1 MTDMLVKL
9 YDLPPVAPD
18 LERQSRQ
25 GIAIRRAMVYERGMI
40 IQWAERQF
48 GPRWADEC
56 QTAFGRH
63 PVGCHI
69 AVADLQI
76 CGFCCTDCTFRG
88 FLGPIG
94 IHSDFRGKGVGRLL
108 LLTALEGMRGQGYAY
123 AVVGNVGN
131 PAFFERSAGAVVIE
145 GSTPGPYPESLKS

>member
-1 MTDMLVKL
+1 MTDMLVRL
-9 YDLPPVAPD
+9 YDLAPVAPD
-18 LERQSRQ
+18 RERQSRRA
-25 GIAIRRAMVYERGMI
+25 IAVRRAMAYERGI
-40 IQWAERQF
+40 IMQWVERQF

-56 QTAFGRH
+56 QCAFGRH

-69 AVADLQI
+69 AIAHSAI

-94 IHSDFRGKGVGRLL
+94 IQSDFRGKGVGRLL
-108 LLTALEGMRGQGYAY
+108 LLTALESMRGRGYAY

-131 PAFFERSAGAVVIE
+131 AAFFERSAGAVAIE

>member
-18 LERQSRQ
+18 LERQSRR
-25 GIAIRRAMVYERGMI
+25 GIAVRRAMVYERGI
-40 IQWAERQF
+40 IVQWVGRQF

-56 QTAFGRH
+56 QIAFGRH
-63 PVGCHI
+63 PVGCYI
-69 AVADLQI
+69 AVADSQI

-94 IHSDFRGKGVGRLL
+94 THSDFRGKGVGRLL
-108 LLTALEGMRGQGYAY
+108 LLTALEGMRDRGYAY

-131 PAFFERSAGAVVIE
+131 PTFFERSAGAVTIE